1 MILGEIRE
9 ITQNLREI
17 KYRFDLNR
25 FVLKLI
31 KFNRQFNDISSI
43 VYEVI
48 RTIPSLFIFFLRKDF
63 ERTKTRHK
71 EKSTNKNKQTLNN
84 KYNNFSRTQNF

>member
-9 ITQNLREI
+9 ITQNPREI
-17 KYRFDLNR
+17 KYRFNLNR

-31 KFNRQFNDISSI
+31 KFNRQFNDVSSI

-48 RTIPSLFIFFLRKDF
+48 RTISSQFFFFLRKDF
-63 ERTKTRHK
+63 ERTKTSHK
-71 EKSTNKNKQTLNN
+71 QKSTNKTKTR
-84 KYNNFSRTQNF
+84 KH

>member
-9 ITQNLREI
+9 ITQNPREI
-17 KYRFDLNR
+17 KYRFNLNR

-31 KFNRQFNDISSI
+31 KFNRQFNDVSSI

-48 RTIPSLFIFFLRKDF
+48 RTISSLFIFFYEKILSAQKHVTSKNQL
-63 ERTKTRHK
+63 TKQ
-71 EKSTNKNKQTLNN
+71 KQANT
-84 KYNNFSRTQNF
+84 KQ

>member
-9 ITQNLREI
+9 ITQNPREI
-17 KYRFDLNR
+17 KYRFNLNR

-31 KFNRQFNDISSI
+31 KFNRQFNDVSSI
-43 VYEVI
+43 LYEV
-48 RTIPSLFIFFLRKDF
+48 SGQFQVCLFFFLRKDF

-71 EKSTNKNKQTLNN
+71 QKSTNKTKTS
-84 KYNNFSRTQNF
+84 KH